1 MDYPSK
7 FKIADALFEPI
18 ARKAD
23 KEGRAVWVEITDGEP
38 IAVSLPP
45 PYHTSSELNTVG
57 HIL

>member
-18 ARKAD
+18 AQKAD

-38 IAVSLPP
+38 IAVSLLLPI
-45 PYHTSSELNTVG
+45 
-57 HIL
+57 ILPAS